1 MAASFASISVTP
13 VEFPRGL
20 FRGYRARYVTFTFAG
35 TYGASQAE
43 LAVTAANCKLTAITG
58 MTLVSITDGGGTI
71 IGATWDGEHTALMP
85 IMADGGWPTNDN
97 LADCAVK
104 MLVIGT

>member
-1 MAASFASISVTP
+1 M
-13 VEFPRGL
+13 
-20 FRGYRARYVTFTFAG
+20 FRGYRARIVTFTYQG
-35 TYGASQAE
+35 TYAASQSE

-58 MTLVSITDGGGTI
+58 MDLMSITDGGATI

-85 IMADGGWPTNDN
+85 IMADGQWPTNDS